1 MNLTIESQRTVD
13 QYLNALR
20 KELRELLEEDVRDIV
35 EEIHAHI
42 LDKTSADPSPEA
54 LADTLAALGP
64 PEKLAL
70 RYRTEELMQR
80 AHIRRSPG
88 MMLRDFLRWAAF
100 SLAGLIAFLVSV
112 AGYGMGGFLLWL
124 GSMKAI
130 NPHKTSVDLQFSKT
144 MWNASFQSGGP
155 PHGHDPFGLWLIPLG
170 VLGGGALIWL
180 SFRFSSWG
188 VRTFLRPRRRITAV
202 PTDDLA

>member
-1 MNLTIESQRTVD
+1 MNVTVDSQKTVD
-13 QYLNALR
+13 QYLSALR

-35 EEIHAHI
+35 EEIRAHI

-70 RYRTEELMQR
+70 RYRTEELLQR
-80 AHIRRSPG
+80 ARRSRSFG
-88 MMLRDFLRWAAF
+88 VAFRDVLGRVAM
-100 SLAGLIAFLVSV
+100 SIAGLVVFLLSA
-112 AGYGMGGFLLWL
+112 AGYGIGIFLIWL

-130 NPHKTSVDLQFSKT
+130 HPHTTSVDLEFSKT

-155 PHGHDPFGLWLIPLG
+155 PHGHDPFGLWLAPLG
-170 VLGGGALIWL
+170 LVVGSVLLWL
-180 SFRFSSWG
+180 SFRFSLWG
-188 VRTFLRPRRRITAV
+188 LRKLRRPRRRAILV
-202 PTDDLA
+202 SVDE